1 MRTLLLTF
9 FIVFVAFFGHLPLL
23 LAEGSGKEK
32 QRAEP
37 QEKAEQEKAP
47 KKAQK
52 DSDKM
57 TLEDE
62 ERRDEMLKRIEEP
75 RLSNKWFR
83 GNYLIYD
90 CDKGFYACV
99 NRASFTECTDQ
110 RTIRIEERR
119 PALGCAPLKRFDSQ
133 KECFKVQ
140 YEKMHNQV
148 PKIFCVHPNFR

>member
-1 MRTLLLTF
+1 M
-9 FIVFVAFFGHLPLL
+9 VFMAFFGLNLSVF
-23 LAEGSGKEK
+23 GQQQDKE
-32 QRAEP
+32 
-37 QEKAEQEKAP
+37 EKAKG
-47 KKAQK
+47 KK
-52 DSDKM
+52 DEDKM
-57 TLEDE
+57 SLEDE
-62 ERRDEMLKRIEEP
+62 QNRGEMQKNIEEP

-99 NRASFTECTDQ
+99 NRPSFIKCTDQ

-140 YEKMHNQV
+140 YEKVHNQV
-148 PKIFCVHPNFR
+148 PKLFCVHPNFR

>member
-1 MRTLLLTF
+1 MLFT
-9 FIVFVAFFGHLPLL
+9 AFFGLNGTF
-23 LAEGSGKEK
+23 AEEQATTKKSDKSVDAPANVAK
-32 QRAEP
+32 D
-37 QEKAEQEKAP
+37 EKALSKEQ
-47 KKAQK
+47 
-52 DSDKM
+52 DKM
-57 TLEDE
+57 TLEE
-62 ERRDEMLKRIEEP
+62 EQNRGELQKSIEEP
-75 RLSNKWFR
+75 RISNKWFR

-99 NRASFTECTDQ
+99 NNRSFIQCTDQ

-140 YEKMHNQV
+140 YAKMHNQV